1 MARMI
6 FPKKPPAMRVADS
19 NPAEYTNTEDHNS
32 SDVGDIFIVSEEGE
46 AFLETVFTSKLKYAT
61 RQAKI
66 AKYGQPDSKHTKCPA
81 LGSVVEGILSNE
93 ALKQDKV
100 TYKSQEMRLEAAEPL
115 ITCLEKAHEGTLTL
129 KEVIPVLQTSLWLM
143 RDAAQHHSP

>member
-1 MARMI
+1 MLGMEEMMTPLSQSRAGNSLAMVDPVPLVGKRLLVMARMI

-93 ALKQDKV
+93 AFK
-100 TYKSQEMRLEAAEPL
+100 
-115 ITCLEKAHEGTLTL
+115 
-129 KEVIPVLQTSLWLM
+129 
-143 RDAAQHHSP
+143 